1 MAKYEIDIDM
11 YLTEEEKKDL
21 CKEYVREVLRSENN
35 PSNTERVL
43 GNIAYNAAYS
53 ILDDCLTPEMMNIV
67 REKTIKSI
75 QESSN
80 FGIFRKKDA
89 WGAENSPAYTEVLNA
104 INEHKHLINPLVKKA
119 MIERDY
125 LKDLPNSSDYIG
137 DFIID
142 ALKKGFQNI

>member
-67 REKTIKSI
+67 REKTIKAI

-89 WGAENSPAYTEVLNA
+89 WGTENSPAYTEVLNA

>member
-21 CKEYVREVLRSENN
+21 CKEYVREVLRSKNN
-35 PSNTERVL
+35 HSNIERVL
-43 GNIAYNAAYS
+43 GNIAYNAAYA

-67 REKTIKSI
+67 REKTIKAI

-89 WGAENSPAYTEVLNA
+89 WGTENSPAYTEVLNA